1 MLNNY
6 SDKKYLL
13 CLNAVCIFTERKEV
27 NMSFTFK
34 ASKEFLSTLRVE
46 AAKREMSVSGFIR
59 FCVFEFINK

>member
-1 MLNNY
+1 ML
-6 SDKKYLL
+6 KVFTLL
-13 CLNAVCIFTERKEV
+13 YRTIVYCSTKGGDS
-27 NMSFTFK
+27 MSFTFK